1 MFFDLSLLPALTFTY
16 GQYANPQL
24 PQKVGFFLT
33 LTRFK
38 SQRLSNVIWT
48 AYGTDLLQVVNKIT
62 GNVYRQVVHYIPVWY
77 GYLFNTD
84 LETWLKVTAYH
95 LPKGALWA
103 KYELDLAKGIKV
115 LLRTR
120 DRSYEALQIA
130 VSNLPADE
138 DKSGENKTG
147 GQNLLAYN
155 IL

>member
-62 GNVYRQVVHYIPVWY
+62 GNVYRQVVHNFTVWY
-77 GYLFNTD
+77 GYLFKLD
-84 LETWLKVTAYH
+84 LETWLKVTAH
-95 LPKGALWA
+95 NSHKGALW
-103 KYELDLAKGIKV
+103 
-115 LLRTR
+115 TR
-120 DRSYEALQIA
+120 
-130 VSNLPADE
+130 
-138 DKSGENKTG
+138 GER
-147 GQNLLAYN
+147 
-155 IL
+155 